1 MQKKKIILFSILAA
15 VLLLLIAAAVLIP
28 SMLSDQAKTGNKDIT
43 FTVVY
48 ENGEQKAYEI
58 STDALYLADALLE
71 EKLITEA
78 EYKSGFY
85 TVIDGV
91 EAVWANDNA
100 WWCITEDGL
109 MTTKGMNE
117 LIIEDGDRFEA
128 TYTKG

>member
-15 VLLLLIAAAVLIP
+15 VLALLIAAAALLP
-28 SMLSDQAKTGNKDIT
+28 NLLSDQATKGDKDIT

-48 ENGEQKAYEI
+48 EDGEKKTYEI
-58 STDALYLADALLE
+58 STDAEYLADALLE

-78 EYKSGFY
+78 EYKAGFY

-100 WWCITEDGL
+100 WWCITENGE

-117 LIIEDGDRFEA
+117 LVIEDGDRFEA